1 MFIIKFV
8 FLTISIP
15 SLASFVF
22 GVWSLFQCLPI
33 EATEKKEA
41 EMLEKVEAEKKE
53 KEDLMKELAAAKKE
67 IEKMTK
73 KRENP
78 CFTVCSLS

>member
-33 EATEKKEA
+33 EATEKK
-41 EMLEKVEAEKKE
+41 VHGG
-53 KEDLMKELAAAKKE
+53 LAQITSGKPFSK
-67 IEKMTK
+67 T
-73 KRENP
+73 
-78 CFTVCSLS
+78 